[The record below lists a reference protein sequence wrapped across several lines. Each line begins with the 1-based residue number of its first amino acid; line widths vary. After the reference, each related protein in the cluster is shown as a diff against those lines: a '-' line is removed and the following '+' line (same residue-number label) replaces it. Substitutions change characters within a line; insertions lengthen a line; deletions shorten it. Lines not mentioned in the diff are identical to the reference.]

1 MNPMVE
7 ITLAS
12 NASVATEAIFTSP
25 TSRPVCENLLVGEP
39 PQTRRFGPTWPE
51 AARNKKEAG
60 RRPQRPAPRQSFLH
74 QRRQLHEHIGH
85 PAPELFI
92 VPLEPGDLLRVHAE
106 GIGMDGHLIEIVG
119 APPL

>member
-1 MNPMVE
+1 MLQTVSKSCPDASGQLGPKLPE
-7 ITLAS
+7 IKK
-12 NASVATEAIFTSP
+12 
-25 TSRPVCENLLVGEP
+25 
-39 PQTRRFGPTWPE
+39 RRGTDHKGPH
-51 AARNKKEAG
+51 
-60 RRPQRPAPRQSFLH
+60 PAKSFLH

-106 GIGMDGHLIEIVG
+106 GVGMDGHLIEIVG